1 MFLSPYKIYFP
12 NNLYSI
18 ICISVTIHRLLLTP
32 SCICKPFSSPQSQV
46 FFSRHNTLNSD
57 IVIKMKGLTNF
68 IFTFLLKSS
77 FYFTQSM
84 PTRIFFPYKSVMLVS
99 IYLLKLKIKPPV
111 LTQNPQ
117 DTLHSL
123 SCVNICTKDPPLMIF
138 FKIILNH

>member
-1 MFLSPYKIYFP
+1 
-12 NNLYSI
+12 
-18 ICISVTIHRLLLTP
+18 
-32 SCICKPFSSPQSQV
+32 
-46 FFSRHNTLNSD
+46 
-57 IVIKMKGLTNF
+57 MKGLTNF

-77 FYFTQSM
+77 FYFTQSI

-123 SCVNICTKDPPLMIF
+123 SCVNICTKDPPLKIF
-138 FKIILNH
+138 FKIMLDNRRTCFHITLVLPHRESPLDTLLEHIIPVHNIVPKKPKYLYPLNNCKTLSNMFSL